1 MKARMHFKYI
11 ALVHIFLSVIVT
23 VIICCFVSCGTT
35 NMTTYRNGYI
45 VDAKGKVVSYYANGY
60 IFDNE
65 RKVKGNYSNGYVYDE
80 NKEIIATYANGY
92 IKSAKHRE
100 NGWYRIIDGQKD
112 SIASR
117 PIVTVKEFASLRL
130 DNDFFGKAVITGSVS
145 KHILQAWAD
154 STEQLIGKRIGFVFN
169 DSVITVPRI
178 NMRLESGN
186 FQISNPHNYDMLSL
200 YKSLLKE
207 KKDSLDALFEAN
219 GWENDTLFFNR
230 LSQEKQDS
238 IINTLDYIDACSIV
252 KGFENK

>member
-1 MKARMHFKYI
+1 MKTRTQFKPI
-11 ALVHIFLSVIVT
+11 ALGYIFLPVIVT
-23 VIICCFVSCGTT
+23 ALICCFVSCRTS

-45 VDAKGKVVSYYANGY
+45 VNAKGKIVGYYANGY

-145 KHILQAWAD
+145 KHKLQAWAD

-169 DSVITVPRI
+169 DSVITAPRI

-230 LSQEKQDS
+230 LSQEKQNS

-252 KGFENK
+252 KGFEDK